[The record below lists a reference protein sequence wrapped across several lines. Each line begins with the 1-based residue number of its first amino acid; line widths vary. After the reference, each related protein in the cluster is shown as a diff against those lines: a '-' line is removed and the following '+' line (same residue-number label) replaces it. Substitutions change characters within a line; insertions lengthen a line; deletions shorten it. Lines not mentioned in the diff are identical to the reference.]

1 MGYLGQE
8 PTEPRRPDQGPRTSS
23 QFLQVGYR
31 LQTQDSLKMKL
42 QSMSNKST
50 DHNVEEISASK
61 VQVYR
66 QRMTI
71 HKANDKDEKEQR
83 RDCKAESQPYL
94 TRQASSSCSCT
105 KLAKL
110 NSAPLN
116 PVTDLQFL
124 TLIYNIKRLHT
135 IAEVPITSICGYVSG

>member
-1 MGYLGQE
+1 
-8 PTEPRRPDQGPRTSS
+8 
-23 QFLQVGYR
+23 
-31 LQTQDSLKMKL
+31 MKL
-42 QSMSNKST
+42 QSMSTKST
-50 DHNVEEISASK
+50 DDNVEEISANK
-61 VQVYR
+61 FQVYR

-94 TRQASSSCSCT
+94 TRQASSSCSYT

>member
-1 MGYLGQE
+1 MYPDASEAEWKRKGTNQE
-8 PTEPRRPDQGPRTSS
+8 KT
-23 QFLQVGYR
+23 VWVV
-31 LQTQDSLKMKL
+31 K
-42 QSMSNKST
+42 
-50 DHNVEEISASK
+50 
-61 VQVYR
+61 
-66 QRMTI
+66 QRMTVY
-71 HKANDKDEKEQR
+71 KANDKDEKEQR

-135 IAEVPITSICGYVSG
+135 IAEVPINSICGYVSG

>member
-1 MGYLGQE
+1 MAREHIFTLL
-8 PTEPRRPDQGPRTSS
+8 TAA
-23 QFLQVGYR
+23 
-31 LQTQDSLKMKL
+31 
-42 QSMSNKST
+42 
-50 DHNVEEISASK
+50 H
-61 VQVYR
+61 
-66 QRMTI
+66 
-71 HKANDKDEKEQR
+71 
-83 RDCKAESQPYL
+83 CKAESQPYL

-135 IAEVPITSICGYVSG
+135 IAEVPINSNCGYVSGYIEHKGNVSLSDSVLVM